1 MTPAKMAF
9 PSRGLRKA
17 NLWPWVAIMLG
28 RFMNPRSAR
37 EFHRDVFQQDMPQ
50 AWEIARGVE
59 ESDRLALNHD
69 EHEATVSAYR

>member
-1 MTPAKMAF
+1 
-9 PSRGLRKA
+9 
-17 NLWPWVAIMLG
+17 
-28 RFMNPRSAR
+28 MNPRSAR